1 MHELIIKTNLK
12 QSLIFLA
19 FLTTIL
25 INKLILKINR
35 TVIAHQF
42 ETAIITAINL
52 TPLLFIYYLLNL
64 TKNIWSLANFV

>member
-42 ETAIITAINL
+42 EAAIITAINL

-64 TKNIWSLANFV
+64 TKNIRSLANFV